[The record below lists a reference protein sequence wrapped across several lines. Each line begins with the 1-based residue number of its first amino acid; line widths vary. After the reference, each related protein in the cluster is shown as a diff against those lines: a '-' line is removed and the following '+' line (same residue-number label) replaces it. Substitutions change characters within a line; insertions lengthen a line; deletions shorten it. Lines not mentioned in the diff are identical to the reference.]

1 MEKPLISVLM
11 VTYNRAE
18 FLKESIASVLNQT
31 YKNIQFIIVDDGSTD
46 DSCQIIEDFQ
56 DDRIELYRL
65 KKNRHICYATNYGF
79 SKIKGEYLA
88 RIDSDEV
95 WYPQKLTE
103 QMKFMENHKECK
115 ICFTSVDII
124 DRYGNNVNDKEQ
136 QLMKL
141 YETQLQSQEEYL
153 RYFFLEGNCLAQTS
167 VLMKTEVLR
176 KIGEFNPSYVQLHD
190 FEYWVRVAKY
200 YKIYLINKHLLA
212 VRRFSE
218 EDHMENNS
226 SGSNL
231 MNQIRFYNEFSDIR
245 RHFFDDLTENLFVKT
260 FQNDFRRKEAN
271 SEAELECEKA
281 FLLCMPLPNS
291 TTVSAVGI
299 ERLFEVM
306 LKPQIRETL
315 EKKYQFIEKDMYK
328 LTGTSMYIDYIVDY
342 KSNQLLLKNA
352 EVEQLY
358 QQITELR
365 RMNEEKKHQIELY
378 SNSLSWKITKPLR
391 EIAHIVRRR

>member
-65 KKNRHICYATNYGF
+65 KENRHICYATNYGF

-103 QMKFMENHKECK
+103 QMEFMENHKECK

-153 RYFFLEGNCLAQTS
+153 RYFFLEGNCLAQ
-167 VLMKTEVLR
+167 
-176 KIGEFNPSYVQLHD
+176 P
-190 FEYWVRVAKY
+190 
-200 YKIYLINKHLLA
+200 
-212 VRRFSE
+212 
-218 EDHMENNS
+218 
-226 SGSNL
+226 
-231 MNQIRFYNEFSDIR
+231 
-245 RHFFDDLTENLFVKT
+245 
-260 FQNDFRRKEAN
+260 
-271 SEAELECEKA
+271 
-281 FLLCMPLPNS
+281 LCS
-291 TTVSAVGI
+291 
-299 ERLFEVM
+299 
-306 LKPQIRETL
+306 
-315 EKKYQFIEKDMYK
+315 
-328 LTGTSMYIDYIVDY
+328 
-342 KSNQLLLKNA
+342 
-352 EVEQLY
+352 
-358 QQITELR
+358 
-365 RMNEEKKHQIELY
+365 
-378 SNSLSWKITKPLR
+378 
-391 EIAHIVRRR
+391 